1 MSINYTNRKG
11 VTYMLY
17 KGQTKTGKPR
27 YYFGR
32 ASQNQDE
39 PVTEIPSGF
48 KISESVN
55 GVVSLVKDRPTLI
68 QPEEMAAVEKAI
80 KQHPEARRYR
90 VAVKDD
96 QIEIYEQVGPSYD
109 TLLSELNLVGR
120 VGSGQIKRLQ
130 SEEERNAQYSPVLR
144 FNLLDPKRR
153 EFGAERMCYRSS
165 VDGWLELYQTGGSI
179 EKLANELIPTLGTD
193 QFYELY

>member
-1 MSINYTNRKG
+1 MPINYTNRKG
-11 VTYMLY
+11 VTYTLY

-32 ASQNQDE
+32 TGQDE

-55 GVVSLVKDRPTLI
+55 GVVSLVKDRPSLI
-68 QPEEMAAVEKAI
+68 QPEEVAAVEQAI

-96 QIEIYEQVGPSYD
+96 RIEIYEQVGPSYD

-120 VGSGQIKRLQ
+120 LGSGQIKLLQ
-130 SEEERNAQYSPVLR
+130 SEEEHHAQYSPVLR
-144 FNLLDPKRR
+144 FNLLDPKQR
-153 EFGAERMCYRSS
+153 EFSAERMCYRSS
-165 VDGWLELYQTGGSI
+165 IDGWLELYQTGPGPVT
-179 EKLANELIPTLGTD
+179 KLSHELIPTLGTD
-193 QFYELY
+193 EFYELW